1 MLSNVSINP
10 SINMSTEFRQVS
22 LDDPIK
28 YNVSI
33 RNIQE
38 SSEIPSVYRPKQRE
52 IKQCDSIGSFRI
64 SSSSLKKRVNP
75 SDEYEE
81 FLRSQRRNMVKLA
94 KEEHRAS
101 TIQEQKELFEKEIE
115 ISKSVKK
122 DNQNILLQM
131 KELELQQTQ

>member
-33 RNIQE
+33 RSIQE
-38 SSEIPSVYRPKQRE
+38 SSEIASVFRPKQRE

-81 FLRSQRRNMVKLA
+81 FLRSQRRNMVKQP
-94 KEEHRAS
+94 KEEEEKLFAYS
-101 TIQEQKELFEKEIE
+101 SNYNPNNKENETEIE
-115 ISKSVKK
+115 IPEGANLIDVIDAKM
-122 DNQNILLQM
+122 NY
-131 KELELQQTQ
+131 